1 MLVRYQDKETTEL
14 DLVSIGCDHTTAP
27 LALRERL
34 AINAEQLAGVLE
46 ELGSLVAECAIL
58 STCNRTEV
66 WLAAADEHHLEQVR
80 GLLAKHSG
88 LSRAEL
94 DGCLSV
100 YRDEA
105 AVRHLFRVA
114 AGLEALV
121 VGETQIIGQVKEAY
135 QAAVA
140 AESAGPILSPL
151 FQQALRVAK
160 RVHTETALGQAAVSV
175 AYAAVALAKD
185 VLGSLEGRGVLLL
198 GAGELAELC
207 LVHLRAAGIGE
218 VLVANRTFAKA
229 EALASRLG
237 AEAIPFTQAAI
248 DLARVDMVIGST
260 GAPHAVLD
268 RQDVERMMAHRD
280 GRRLFIFDLA
290 VPRDIAADAG
300 SLPGVELFHIDHLRQ
315 VVAKNVDGRRQA
327 ARAAS
332 RLVDQAVRSYI
343 ADQKS
348 RLAVPLIVALSQQ
361 AEAISSREL
370 ERLWQRLPELTA
382 AQQQEIAATI
392 SLISRKILDTPLR
405 RLRTLAARP
414 DARRTLGL
422 AAELFDVDQDPKSQP
437 APGA

>member
-1 MLVRYQDKETTEL
+1 M

-34 AINAEQLAGVLE
+34 AITAEQLPEVLAE
-46 ELGSLVAECAIL
+46 VGGLAAECAIL

-66 WLAAADEHHLEQVR
+66 WLADGGEQSLEQVR
-80 GLLAKHSG
+80 AVLAEHSG
-88 LSRAEL
+88 LGRAEL
-94 DGCLSV
+94 DACLRV

-121 VGETQIIGQVKEAY
+121 VGETQIIAQVKDAY

-140 AESAGPILSPL
+140 AETSGEILSPL

-175 AYAAVALAKD
+175 AYAAVALAQD
-185 VLGSLEGRGVLLL
+185 VLGPLAGRGVLLL

-207 LVHLRAAGIGE
+207 LVHLQAAGIGE
-218 VLVANRTFAKA
+218 VLIANRTLAKA
-229 EALASRLG
+229 QALASRLG

-248 DLARVDMVIGST
+248 DMARVDMVIGST

-268 RQDVERMMAHRD
+268 RQDVERMMANRE

-300 SLPGVELFHIDHLRQ
+300 SVPGVELFHIDHLRQ
-315 VVAKNVDGRRQA
+315 VVARNVDGRRQA
-327 ARAAS
+327 ARSAS
-332 RLVDQAVRSYI
+332 RLVDQAVRRYLD
-343 ADQKS
+343 DQQS
-348 RLAVPLIVALSQQ
+348 RLAVPLIVALNRQ
-361 AEAISSREL
+361 AETIASQEL
-370 ERLWQRLPELTA
+370 DKLWKRLPELTV
-382 AQQQEIAATI
+382 AQQQAVAATI
-392 SLISRKILDTPLR
+392 SLINRKILDAPVRRLR
-405 RLRTLAARP
+405 RLAIRP
-414 DARRTLGL
+414 DAHRALDL
-422 AAELFDVDQDPKSQP
+422 AAELFDVDQDHRPKT
-437 APGA
+437 APSA